1 MLIGPVTVL
10 TRRLWSLLFAAL
22 WWTCMPAYAA
32 GPDLSATKV
41 CTVNGAQ
48 SVLCTITI
56 TNIGNVAS
64 VAPMSLTDLVTGS
77 SNINLTGAGG
87 SLPVSCTPGAQL
99 INNVPINCGINT
111 SLAAGASGDVLFSF
125 TMPLGGTFT
134 NCASVSQAQNS
145 MTPGDPDS
153 SNNTNICTTI
163 AVSPPAPTTGSIT
176 IVKDAQPND
185 AQDFAFTPSQAT
197 MPQFLLDDDSDSTLS
212 NMKTYS
218 GLPAGTYA
226 FTETQVPGWTLSSI
240 SCTPSSGT
248 STNLSGGTATI
259 TLAAGDNIV
268 CTFVNTK
275 PATGSIT
282 IVKDAQPN
290 DAQDFAFTP
299 SQATMPQ
306 FLLDDDS
313 DSTLSNMKTYSGLP
327 AGTYAFTETQVPGWT
342 LASISCTPSSGTS
355 TNLSGGT
362 ATINLAAGDNIVC
375 TFVNTKPA
383 TGSITIVKDA
393 QPNDGQDF
401 AFTPSQATMPQFLL
415 DDDSDSTLS
424 NMKTYSGLPAGTYAF
439 TETQVPGW
447 TLASISCTPS
457 SGTSTN
463 LTSATATINLAA
475 GDNSVCTFVN
485 NKPTTG
491 SITIVKDAQPND
503 GQDFAFTPSQATM
516 PQFLLDDDSDSTLSN
531 MKTYSGLPAGTYA
544 FTETQVPGWTL
555 ASISCTPSLGTSTNL
570 SGATATIN
578 LAAGDNVVCTFVNAY
593 TPPTTAKVCGV
604 KFNDL
609 NGNGLQEA
617 GELGLANWQ
626 IGVGLASIPPVTT
639 GDKGQYCINDLPVGT
654 YTVSEIP
661 QAPWVQTY
669 PAAPGTHT
677 VTLVA
682 GQQLNGVNFGNTQ
695 PSGACYNAPGNA
707 FTLLN
712 NGGFE
717 TSPTLSPNG
726 SALFNQSMVYSWTT
740 PSLGGQI
747 ALWSNGHQGVPAY
760 SGSKFVELNAST
772 GAQLFSSFTGVPGNT
787 VSISFAHRGRV
798 GFPNQLSVTIHS
810 GNNTPTTLASFTAGT
825 TAWTV
830 NTFTY
835 TLPNNGQTQYV
846 LGFASSDGAAGGNF
860 LDEIQVINMACQDV
874 VIPDLAELGKPK
886 VFSYL
891 EGVYPHLFKGLGV
904 AGQSAQYSYRFYAQT
919 GNYLAIDDMGTI
931 FMLGSFTNN
940 AVATL
945 GTVDSFRTLISR
957 WYAGPVS
964 NSRVFDFAAANFPD
978 VFQGTPMAEEIGQ
991 YSYRFYPQS
1000 GNFLAV
1006 DNAGMLYIFGPC
1018 TGNTLLQIGEVN
1030 ALREA
1035 ITAWEA
1041 RLPP

>member
-1 MLIGPVTVL
+1 MLIRPVTVL

-56 TNIGNVAS
+56 TNIGTVAS

-163 AVSPPAPTTGSIT
+163 SVSPPAPTTGSIT

-240 SCTPSSGT
+240 SCTPS
-248 STNLSGGTATI
+248 
-259 TLAAGDNIV
+259 
-268 CTFVNTK
+268 
-275 PATGSIT
+275 
-282 IVKDAQPN
+282 
-290 DAQDFAFTP
+290 
-299 SQATMPQ
+299 
-306 FLLDDDS
+306 
-313 DSTLSNMKTYSGLP
+313 
-327 AGTYAFTETQVPGWT
+327 
-342 LASISCTPSSGTS
+342 
-355 TNLSGGT
+355 
-362 ATINLAAGDNIVC
+362 
-375 TFVNTKPA
+375 
-383 TGSITIVKDA
+383 
-393 QPNDGQDF
+393 
-401 AFTPSQATMPQFLL
+401 
-415 DDDSDSTLS
+415 
-424 NMKTYSGLPAGTYAF
+424 
-439 TETQVPGW
+439 
-447 TLASISCTPS
+447 
-457 SGTSTN
+457 
-463 LTSATATINLAA
+463 
-475 GDNSVCTFVN
+475 
-485 NKPTTG
+485 
-491 SITIVKDAQPND
+491 
-503 GQDFAFTPSQATM
+503 
-516 PQFLLDDDSDSTLSN
+516 
-531 MKTYSGLPAGTYA
+531 
-544 FTETQVPGWTL
+544 
-555 ASISCTPSLGTSTNL
+555 LGTSTNL

-609 NGNGLQEA
+609 NGSGLQEA

-626 IGVGLASIPPVTT
+626 IGVGIASIPPVTT

-798 GFPNQLSVTIHS
+798 GFPNQMSVTIHS
-810 GNNTPTTLASFTAGT
+810 GNNTPTTLASFTAST

-830 NTFTY
+830 NTLTY

-846 LGFASSDGAAGGNF
+846 LGFVTGDGGAGGNF
-860 LDEIQVINMACQDV
+860 LDDIQVINMACQDV
-874 VIPDLAELGKPK
+874 VIPDLAEMGKPK

-904 AGQSAQYSYRFYAQT
+904 AGQSAQFSYRFYAQT

-931 FMLGSFTNN
+931 FMLGSFTDN

-1006 DNAGMLYIFGPC
+1006 DNAGMLYIFGPY